1 MIERF
6 GAAGIPAD
14 KVSLSARHYVFNFP
28 APPAGLVDEFRL
40 YYGPTMNAFEA
51 AEKNGRAD
59 AICRQELDSAV
70 REPEQKPGQGHDLH
84 SGDVPA
90 RDGGGVRNRL
100 AGALLF
106 IPLIAAAAEPPPY
119 DMAATPEATT
129 VRQHALNRCRAAPS
143 RTMREQIDCSLAA
156 HRAYAVGTKLRDM
169 GLFRDYAKTL
179 RQAADD
185 ADAGRITPYEA
196 QNRIVRAGVKF
207 RASVENAYQDWHRRT
222 VQHGPLY
229 DRAAFPAAL
238 KTRDAA
244 VAGCGGWTRRH
255 PGACRL
261 HPQGRAR
268 LCRCHPAGRHG
279 LFITVTTP
287 SSPTPPPMPSDGRMT
302 PANLG
307 ARHQQI
313 WTDFLHTLAH
323 QIER

>member
-1 MIERF
+1 VRSGF
-6 GAAGIPAD
+6 
-14 KVSLSARHYVFNFP
+14 
-28 APPAGLVDEFRL
+28 
-40 YYGPTMNAFEA
+40 
-51 AEKNGRAD
+51 
-59 AICRQELDSAV
+59 AV
-70 REPEQKPGQGHDLH
+70 
-84 SGDVPA
+84 
-90 RDGGGVRNRL
+90 
-100 AGALLF
+100 ALFLL
-106 IPLIAAAAEPPPY
+106 PVIAAAAESPPY

-156 HRAYAVGTKLRDM
+156 HRAYAVATRLRDM

-185 ADAGRITPYEA
+185 ADSGRITPYEA

-222 VQHGPLY
+222 MLHGPLY
-229 DRAAFPAAL
+229 DRAVFPAAL

-244 VAGCGGWTRRH
+244 VASCGGWTAPAAIPAH
-255 PGACRL
+255 IACIRKAERAFAAAIRL
-261 HPQGRAR
+261 ADMDVYYGYDSVLTYTA
-268 LCRCHPAGRHG
+268 ADA
-279 LFITVTTP
+279 
-287 SSPTPPPMPSDGRMT
+287 MDGRMT

-323 QIER
+323 QFER

>member
-1 MIERF
+1 
-6 GAAGIPAD
+6 
-14 KVSLSARHYVFNFP
+14 
-28 APPAGLVDEFRL
+28 
-40 YYGPTMNAFEA
+40 
-51 AEKNGRAD
+51 
-59 AICRQELDSAV
+59 
-70 REPEQKPGQGHDLH
+70 
-84 SGDVPA
+84 
-90 RDGGGVRNRL
+90 
-100 AGALLF
+100 LLF
-106 IPLIAAAAEPPPY
+106 IPLIAAAAELPPY

-129 VRQHALNRCRAAPS
+129 VRQHALNHCRTAPS

-185 ADAGRITPYEA
+185 ADSGRISPYEA

-222 VQHGPLY
+222 IPHGPLY

-244 VAGCGGWTRRH
+244 VAGCGGWTAATIPTH
-255 PGACRL
+255 IACIRKAERAFAATIRL
-261 HPQGRAR
+261 ADMDVYYGYDSVLTYTA
-268 LCRCHPAGRHG
+268 ADA
-279 LFITVTTP
+279 
-287 SSPTPPPMPSDGRMT
+287 MDGRMT

-313 WTDFLHTLAH
+313 WTDFLHTLA
-323 QIER
+323 QQSGR